1 MRRPK
6 IPSTVRNWIPGVV
19 VSFLSLVLLTCSALP
34 AFAQT
39 GPSKPVS
46 SSDPPLPSSD
56 TNGSTGRK
64 LKQEVDLVLAN
75 ASVVDSYG
83 RVVTGLDAGDFR
95 IFEDGVEQ
103 EISHFS
109 TEDVPVSIGII
120 LDMSGSMRDKFEKS
134 RLATIQFL
142 KTANPR
148 DQFFLV
154 GFNDRAQLLTPF
166 TDRVEDLQEPL
177 MFMSAKGMTAL
188 FDGIYLGLTEMK
200 DARNRKRALL
210 IISDGGDNHS
220 RYSEHDISKFLKE
233 ADVQIYAI
241 GIYEPYGNC
250 PTPEECWG
258 PSLLTQLTEK
268 SGGRMFRV
276 DNLNE
281 LPDVATKISLEL
293 RNQYVIGF
301 KPLKHAQDG
310 KWHKI
315 KIKLHPPRGL
325 PPLTVYTRSGYTS
338 GPPIATAR

>member
-1 MRRPK
+1 M
-6 IPSTVRNWIPGVV
+6 
-19 VSFLSLVLLTCSALP
+19 
-34 AFAQT
+34 
-39 GPSKPVS
+39 
-46 SSDPPLPSSD
+46 
-56 TNGSTGRK
+56 
-64 LKQEVDLVLAN
+64 VLAN
-75 ASVVDSYG
+75 ASVIDSYG
-83 RVVTGLDAGDFR
+83 RVVTGLDVGDFQ

-120 LDMSGSMRDKFEKS
+120 LDMSGSMKDKFEKS
-134 RLATIQFL
+134 RLATLQFL
-142 KTANPR
+142 KTANPQ

-154 GFNDRAQLLTPF
+154 SFNDRAKLVTPF

-220 RYSEHDISKFLKE
+220 RYNERDIRRFLKE
-233 ADVQIYAI
+233 ADVQVYAI
-241 GIYEPYGNC
+241 GIYEPYGSC

-258 PSLLTQLTEK
+258 PSLLTELSEM
-268 SGGRMFRV
+268 SGGRTFRV

-301 KPLKHAQDG
+301 RPLKHTQDG
-310 KWHKI
+310 KWHKL

-338 GPPIATAR
+338 EPPTGTAR